1 MRDSDWWIRECLIAS
16 CWVLWKVECG
26 FSSGHAGSGYSVGGT
41 VCVSVCVCV
50 YGEYAT
56 LPRPYSLSL
65 SLSLALS
72 LSVYSV
78 LSNLGSGSAGSSY

>member
-1 MRDSDWWIRECLIAS
+1 MEDRRNGVMRDSDWWIRECLIAS

-50 YGEYAT
+50 D
-56 LPRPYSLSL
+56 RK
-65 SLSLALS
+65 
-72 LSVYSV
+72 SVV
-78 LSNLGSGSAGSSY
+78 